1 MNITDVGLV
10 PFDVR
15 RRYATQIA
23 QEGGGAREVVEA
35 SPFLFIR
42 ATTDTGHTGWGEISD
57 IEPDEVPEVDAWRE
71 RVAAAL
77 IDRDPELR
85 FAGA

>member
-1 MNITDVGLV
+1 MKITNVGLV

-23 QEGGGAREVVEA
+23 QEGGGAREGVEA

-42 ATTDTGHTGWGEISD
+42 ATSDSGHTGWGEISD
-57 IEPDEVPEVDAWRE
+57 TEPDEVPGLE
-71 RVAAAL
+71 
-77 IDRDPELR
+77 I
-85 FAGA
+85 